1 MKYRKFGS
9 LDWKVS
15 ALGFGTMRLPV
26 VNDDYSNINKDAA
39 IKMIRYA
46 IDHGVNY
53 FDSAY
58 GYHNGNS
65 EVVVGSALKDGY
77 REKVKIAT
85 KLPCW
90 FVNSSNDFD
99 RLFNEQLKRLE
110 TERIDFYL
118 LHGLNRVVWRKMH
131 NLGVLKWAEGV
142 IADGRIGGLGFSFHD
157 NYTVFQEIIDAY
169 SGWTLCQIQYNYM
182 DEEFQAGTHGLKYAH
197 QKGLAVVAM
206 EPIRG
211 GQLSRPPEIV
221 TRLLNNAS
229 VKRTPQEWAL
239 RWVWNHPEVTL
250 ALSGMSTM
258 KQVVENI
265 NFVEHSQPH
274 NLTDNEVKLIGK
286 VRDAYLSLTPVD
298 CNGCQLCM
306 PCPNG
311 IELDIPRIFDF
322 YKSAIIYNEAANRRK
337 MYSDPEMFRP
347 ETRADKCNKCGQCV
361 EKCPQ
366 KLPIPELLEK
376 AHLYLTEKA

>member
-90 FVNSSNDFD
+90 LVNSSNDFD

-110 TERIDFYL
+110 TEKIDFYL
-118 LHGLNRVVWRKMH
+118 LHGLNRVVWRKMY

-169 SGWTLCQIQYNYM
+169 GGWTLCQIQYNFM

-197 QKGLAVVAM
+197 QKGLAIVAM

-211 GQLSRPPEIV
+211 GQLSRPQEIV
-221 TRLLNNAS
+221 TRLLN
-229 VKRTPQEWAL
+229 
-239 RWVWNHPEVTL
+239 
-250 ALSGMSTM
+250 
-258 KQVVENI
+258 
-265 NFVEHSQPH
+265 
-274 NLTDNEVKLIGK
+274 
-286 VRDAYLSLTPVD
+286 
-298 CNGCQLCM
+298 
-306 PCPNG
+306 
-311 IELDIPRIFDF
+311 
-322 YKSAIIYNEAANRRK
+322 
-337 MYSDPEMFRP
+337 
-347 ETRADKCNKCGQCV
+347 
-361 EKCPQ
+361 
-366 KLPIPELLEK
+366 
-376 AHLYLTEKA
+376 